1 MWFKNLRAYR
11 LTNPF
16 DLSPE
21 QLGEQLEA
29 HAFQPCAKS
38 QALSAGWVSPLG
50 EESSELVH
58 AAGGR
63 MLLKLKREEKLLP
76 STVVREQLEEK
87 VAAIESDQ
95 GRKVYRKERLSLKD
109 EIIQDCLPRAFS
121 RSSGVSAYIDTRA
134 NWIFVDAASA
144 ARAEELLNGKS
155 DTSPTTRP
163 GRRANPPR
171 PD

>member
-38 QALSAGWVSPLG
+38 QALSLGWVPPVGG
-50 EESSELVH
+50 ESTELVH
-58 AAGGR
+58 AAAGR
-63 MLLKLKREEKLLP
+63 LLVKLKREEKLLP

-87 VAAIESDQ
+87 VALIEEQ
-95 GRKVYRKERLSLKD
+95 EGRKVYRKERLNLKD
-109 EIIQDCLPRAFS
+109 EIIQDLS
-121 RSSGVSAYIDTRA
+121 LIH
-134 NWIFVDAASA
+134 I
-144 ARAEELLNGKS
+144 
-155 DTSPTTRP
+155 
-163 GRRANPPR
+163 
-171 PD
+171 